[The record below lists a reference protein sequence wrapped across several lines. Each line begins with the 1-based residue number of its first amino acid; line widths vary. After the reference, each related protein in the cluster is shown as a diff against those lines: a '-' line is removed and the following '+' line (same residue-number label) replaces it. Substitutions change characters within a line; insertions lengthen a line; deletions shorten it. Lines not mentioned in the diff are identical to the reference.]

1 MIERLQTTDLK
12 LQRLNMS
19 AQKPKNTTGTS
30 PGNKKAQNANKA
42 STSHKKLLS
51 ATLLSTGSHPTFDLA
66 DYFYISP
73 SSSWKCVNHYS
84 L

>member
-1 MIERLQTTDLK
+1 MMIERLQTADLK

-30 PGNKKAQNANKA
+30 RGNKKAQ
-42 STSHKKLLS
+42 TSHKKLLS
-51 ATLLSTGSHPTFDLA
+51 AILLTTGSQPAFDVA
-66 DYFYISP
+66 DYCYSSP